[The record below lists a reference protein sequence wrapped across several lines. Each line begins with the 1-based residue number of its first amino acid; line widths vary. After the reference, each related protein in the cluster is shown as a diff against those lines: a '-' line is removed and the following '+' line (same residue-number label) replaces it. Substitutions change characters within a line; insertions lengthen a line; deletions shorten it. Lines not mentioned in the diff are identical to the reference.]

1 MNRKKYWLNEYP
13 IVLENIQLLNKQITN
28 KQFYDKPKFDME
40 EFFNN
45 SQTTLS
51 LFFETGPDKEEWFY
65 R

>member
-13 IVLENIQLLNKQITN
+13 IVLQNTQISNKQITN
-28 KQFYDKPKFDME
+28 KQFYEKSKFDTE

-45 SQTTLS
+45 SQTTIS
-51 LFFETGPDKEEWFY
+51 LFFETGPEKEEWFY